1 MSLIDSVPT
10 FASRCLGLRVT
21 SLQIAA
27 LATAGYDTYGSFSF
41 FVPFQNGSPDDTL
54 LKTNLDSALGAPVDT
69 VDMGKFRRLLFEA
82 HALMMADTR
91 GKIERTED
99 SAPRK
104 LPAPERAHRL
114 AIQAARLAP
123 ALIISDWNEPSH
135 ALLDAV
141 QQQMDEAQLKYMP
154 VEACTCRLQEIAG
167 IKKVP
172 TTMTDK
178 NGFIRVEHVSE
189 ELTLVCGGD
198 LFKVRQALLRRA
210 LAYDQAGI
218 IRFEIMEQWHNHLLE
233 ALQRDPPPGHR
244 RVGLEQMLL
253 ADREIFIR
261 MIENCRAGLLPDVV
275 TGVGPADSA
284 MSRLQMDARITVFLL
299 PLPGSSASSSRGEGL
314 GSPGLPGQGT
324 SRIALR
330 RKRQREESV
339 TARPSVQA
347 SKGGAK
353 GRGDKGKGKGKK
365 GKGKGSSMPAGLEG
379 CINKINGTNICYG
392 FNLGNCPHTVASG
405 DACEKGLHKCCK
417 PGCGG
422 DHPFYSCPRP

>member
-1 MSLIDSVPT
+1 MSIIDSVPT
-10 FASRCLGLRVT
+10 FASRCLGLKVT
-21 SLQIAA
+21 ALQVAA
-27 LATAGYDTYGSFSF
+27 LAAAGYDTYGSFSF
-41 FVPFQNGSPDDTL
+41 FVPFQNGSPDDTML
-54 LKTNLDSALGAPVDT
+54 NANLAAALGAEVSA

-114 AIQAARLAP
+114 AIQATRLAP

-135 ALLDAV
+135 SLLDAV
-141 QQQMDEAQLKYMP
+141 QQQMDESQLKYMP
-154 VEACTCRLQEIAG
+154 VESCTCRLQEISG

-178 NGFIRVEHVSE
+178 NGFIRVGEVPE
-189 ELTLVCGGD
+189 ELTLICGGD

-210 LAYDQAGI
+210 LAYDQSGI
-218 IRFEIMEQWHNHLLE
+218 IRFEIMELWHNHLLE

-244 RVGLEQMLL
+244 RVTLEQMLL

-261 MIENCRAGLLPDVV
+261 MIESCRSGLLPDVV

-284 MSRLQMDARITVFLL
+284 MSRLQLDARITVFLL
-299 PLPGSSASSSRGEGL
+299 PLPGSAASAPKVEGT
-314 GSPGLPGQGT
+314 SVPGVPGQGT

-330 RKRQREESV
+330 RKRQREESL
-339 TARPSVQA
+339 AAQPSVQ
-347 SKGGAK
+347 SGKGGAK
-353 GRGDKGKGKGKK
+353 GKGSKGKGKK
-365 GKGKGSSMPAGLEG
+365 GKGKGASMPAGLEG
-379 CINKINGTNICYG
+379 CVNRINGASICYG
-392 FNLGNCPHTVASG
+392 FNLGNCPHTTIAAGS
-405 DACEKGLHKCCK
+405 ACEKGLHKCCK